1 MSEIYDKYV
10 AELEDFNNNLENL
23 DLSTAEGLEALLSN
37 QYNLYKN
44 GNFLIINAFGET
56 AKILYKSSGVKDVM
70 DLALNMFLLGPTK
83 ILDLDYSDQKD
94 FILNKANFLTYYT
107 LNVDSS
113 YKKLALNTLNQYAD
127 MYTDGKHLYSKA
139 LLEKPSDP
147 EDTLSQ
153 EMYKNYLFEYFSYG
167 NELNDD
173 ELALL
178 GIDKSFLS
186 LTIQELELKIKECK
200 NEPATL
206 KSVYY
211 VLLNKGELKYSFDL
225 SRLDNV
231 FESTLDY
238 YLTRRGEYIYSK
250 DSINNYL
257 LDGNTTSKNKIKAK
271 KKSNKWFIL
280 TILLVLVK
288 TFYLY
293 MNVYRG
299 SDDQIYAM
307 GYTPSMANT
316 LYYTTVAVTIVLLAL
331 KFIKSSKSL
340 NIIFSIL
347 LLLITIYYI
356 YTYRFSTEVKDIAKL
371 LNDLV
376 IIGLI
381 ISIIKG
387 FTNTS
392 KL

>member
-10 AELEDFNNNLENL
+10 AELEDFNNNLANL
-23 DLSTAEGLEALLSN
+23 DLTTAEGLEALLSN

-44 GNFLIINAFGET
+44 GNFLIIDAFGET
-56 AKILYKSSGVKDVM
+56 AKILYKSSGVKDVI
-70 DLALNMFLLGPTK
+70 DLALNMYLLGPTK
-83 ILDLDYSDQKD
+83 ILDLDYSDQKK
-94 FILNKANFLTYYT
+94 FILDKANFLTYYA

-113 YKKLALNTLNQYAD
+113 YKKLALKELNLYAN

-178 GIDKSFLS
+178 GINKSLLS
-186 LTIQELELKIKECK
+186 LTIQELESKIKQCK
-200 NEPATL
+200 NDQPAL
-206 KSVYY
+206 KSIYY
-211 VLLNKGELKYSFDL
+211 VLLNKGELKYAFDL

-231 FESTLDY
+231 FESTRDY
-238 YLTRRGEYIYSK
+238 YLSRRGEYIYSK
-250 DSINNYL
+250 DDINCPL
-257 LDGNTTSKNKIKAK
+257 IEATSKNKIKEK
-271 KKSNKWFIL
+271 KKSNKWFVL
-280 TILLVLVK
+280 TILLVLIK
-288 TFYLY
+288 AFYLY
-293 MNVYRG
+293 MNVY
-299 SDDQIYAM
+299 SLSEDQIYAM

-316 LYYTTVAVTIVLLAL
+316 LYYTTVAATIVLLAL
-331 KFIKSSKSL
+331 KFIKSSKTL

-347 LLLITIYYI
+347 LLLVTIYYI
-356 YTYRFSTEVKDIAKL
+356 YTYRFATEIRDIANL

-376 IIGLI
+376 IIGLV

>member
-10 AELEDFNNNLENL
+10 GELENFNNNLANL

-44 GNFLIINAFGET
+44 GNFLIINAFAES

-70 DLALNMFLLGPTK
+70 DLALNMYLLGPTK

-94 FILNKANFLTYYT
+94 FILNKANFLTYYA

-113 YKKLALNTLNQYAD
+113 YKKLALNTLNQYAN

-139 LLEKPSDP
+139 LLEKPSKP
-147 EDTLSQ
+147 EDTPSL

-167 NELNDD
+167 NELNDE
-173 ELALL
+173 ELTLL
-178 GIDKSFLS
+178 GIDKSLLS
-186 LTIQELELKIKECK
+186 LTIKELELKVKECE
-200 NEPATL
+200 NDSQTL
-206 KSVYY
+206 KSIYY
-211 VLLNKGELKYSFDL
+211 VLLNKGELKYSFNL
-225 SRLDNV
+225 SKLDNV

-238 YLTRRGEYIYSK
+238 YLSRRGEYIYSK
-250 DSINNYL
+250 DIINSI
-257 LDGNTTSKNKIKAK
+257 LDDDKPTSK

-288 TFYLY
+288 AFYLY

-316 LYYTTVAVTIVLLAL
+316 LYYTTVAVTIVLLFL
-331 KFIKSSKSL
+331 IFIKSSKSL

-356 YTYRFSTEVKDIAKL
+356 YTYRFATEIKDIAKL